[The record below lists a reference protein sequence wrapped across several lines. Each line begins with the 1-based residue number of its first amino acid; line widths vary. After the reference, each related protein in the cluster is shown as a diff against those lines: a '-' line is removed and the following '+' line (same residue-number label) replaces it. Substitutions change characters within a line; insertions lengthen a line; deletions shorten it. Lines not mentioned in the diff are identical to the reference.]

1 LPAAN
6 PYNTI
11 IQGLFMAVA
20 APIDPVEAVKK
31 AYPQAVEDVVEF
43 AGETTLVLNP
53 DYLPV
58 VARFLRDSPG
68 LVYNF
73 LSDISDVDYYP
84 DYNRPGR
91 FGVCYHLLSML
102 YKRRIRLK
110 VYLPEDEPS
119 VETVTTVWPGA
130 NWLEREIMDMMGID
144 FKGHPDKRRILMPED
159 WNGHPHRR
167 DYPLGYE
174 TPMFSFNADE
184 IVKHKPKSRE

>member
-1 LPAAN
+1 MSIAA
-6 PYNTI
+6 
-11 IQGLFMAVA
+11 A
-20 APIDPVEAVKK
+20 IDPVEAVKK
-31 AYPQAVEDVVEF
+31 AYPQAVEDVVEY
-43 AGETTLVLNP
+43 AGETTLILNP

-58 VARFLRDSPG
+58 VARFVRDSSG

-73 LSDISDVDYYP
+73 LSDISAVDYYP

-91 FGVCYHLLSML
+91 FGVSYHLLSML
-102 YKRRIRLK
+102 YKRRLRLK
-110 VYLPEDEPS
+110 VYLPEEEPA

-130 NWLEREIMDMMGID
+130 NWPEREVMDMMGID

-174 TPMFSFNADE
+174 TPMFSFNVEE
-184 IVKHKPKSRE
+184 IMKHKLKSKE

>member
-1 LPAAN
+1 
-6 PYNTI
+6 
-11 IQGLFMAVA
+11 MSVA
-20 APIDPVEAVKK
+20 TAIDPVEAVKK
-31 AYPQAVEDVVEF
+31 AYPQAVEDVVEY

-53 DYLPV
+53 DYLPA
-58 VARFLRDSPG
+58 VARFVRDSAG

-73 LSDISDVDYYP
+73 LSDISAVDYYP

-91 FGVCYHLLSML
+91 FGVSYHLLSML
-102 YKRRIRLK
+102 YKRRLRLK

-130 NWLEREIMDMMGID
+130 NWPEREVMDMMGVD
-144 FKGHPDKRRILMPED
+144 FKGHPDKRRILMPDD

-174 TPMFSFNADE
+174 TPMFSFNVEE
-184 IVKHKPKSRE
+184 IMKHKPKSKE